1 MANQDQPFLPD
12 VAPAKIESRNPH
24 TRRIVVRWVMLVV
37 AFFAIWT
44 LLNDPSETGTTSTP
58 SSFSWTSLLPIL
70 LPAGFLIFF
79 YLWVKR
85 LAGQSRDFNLSQT
98 PGFIALAEGR
108 WAEAVSLLRATVG
121 EFAKKSA
128 QRSVAEINVGH
139 AALQAG
145 MLDEAIAS
153 LVAAERSAGA
163 LVAPDVCT
171 LVAVDL
177 ARAYALAGDV
187 PTAQR
192 WADTARTRL
201 TKARGDRLALAGHL
215 CIAEAL
221 IALREGR
228 PAQALGLL
236 EDNRLKLR
244 HAVTANVM
252 RRVEVIAAF
261 ALAAAGP
268 TATNGLRDNADVAA
282 RLARVS
288 PVLPDEFAYL
298 GVRWPAFLAFLQEH
312 QLATCGNVRN

>member
-1 MANQDQPFLPD
+1 
-12 VAPAKIESRNPH
+12 
-24 TRRIVVRWVMLVV
+24 MLVV
-37 AFFAIWT
+37 AFLGIWT
-44 LLNDPSETGTTSTP
+44 LLNAPSETSTTSAP
-58 SSFSWTSLLPIL
+58 SPQSWTSLLPIL
-70 LPAGFLIFF
+70 LPAGFVIIFF
-79 YLWVKR
+79 LWFRR

-108 WAEAVSLLRATVG
+108 WAEAVSLLRATLG
-121 EFAKKSA
+121 GFPKKSA

-139 AALQAG
+139 AALHAG
-145 MLDEAIAS
+145 HLDEAIAS
-153 LVAAERSAGA
+153 LLAAEHGAGA
-163 LVAPDVCT
+163 LGAPDVRM
-171 LVAVDL
+171 VAAVDL
-177 ARAYALAGDV
+177 ARAYALAGDM

-192 WADTARTRL
+192 WADTARSRL
-201 TKARGDRLALAGHL
+201 TKARGDRLALAGQL

-221 IALREGR
+221 IALRDGR

-244 HAVTANVM
+244 QAVTANVM

-268 TATNGLRDNADVAA
+268 TATDGLRDNADVAT

-312 QLATCGNVRN
+312 RLAT